1 MMVQV
6 LAPWNR
12 DTKKVFLYPPPK
24 LINLNSGASCNDGRV
39 GEMHQSGLLSIRRLY
54 FWGLTW
60 TLILWLPFLCLPLFL
75 DLTSISETSS
85 RAFAPRGGGA
95 LWNFF
100 VMEKWDWM
108 QWWGWNL
115 WGMEGKRW
123 TSGNWWVGRGKRLT
137 PSFVWGY
144 KGWVYSMMQVCILCV
159 GVLDPSLCWCAQ
171 EALCICN
178 GGQSVFWLLLYK
190 EPFIT
195 SSRLFFFS
203 QLCYFCFLLNYSGV
217 LTLFKVLWV
226 LLSPKCCER
235 NIV

>member
-85 RAFAPRGGGA
+85 RAFAPRGGGHC
-95 LWNFF
+95 
-100 VMEKWDWM
+100 
-108 QWWGWNL
+108 G
-115 WGMEGKRW
+115 
-123 TSGNWWVGRGKRLT
+123 
-137 PSFVWGY
+137 
-144 KGWVYSMMQVCILCV
+144 I
-159 GVLDPSLCWCAQ
+159 SLSWKNG
-171 EALCICN
+171 IGCN
-178 GGQSVFWLLLYK
+178 GEVETFGEWKAKGGHLAIG
-190 EPFIT
+190 EWGEGNGWHHP
-195 SSRLFFFS
+195 
-203 QLCYFCFLLNYSGV
+203 LCEVTRVGSTQWC
-217 LTLFKVLWV
+217 
-226 LLSPKCCER
+226 KCAYYALGC
-235 NIV
+235 